1 MIFIK
6 FWADRWVSF
15 LLRQL
20 VNYTGRFFFT
30 FDINPIAHSWDK
42 LNSANV
48 YYPFSIPLISR
59 GLDPTAPPLV
69 APRAG
74 SLRPSLLHP

>member
-1 MIFIK
+1 MIFMK

-15 LLRQL
+15 LFRRL
-20 VNYTGRFFFT
+20 VNYRLFFAFN
-30 FDINPIAHSWDK
+30 INPIAHSWDK

-69 APRAG
+69 ALRAG